1 MDMATV
7 AEQALAEI
15 VSSEEKLSEK
25 TKMLLIKA
33 ARILVEAGF
42 IDEKHIIEAYFLL
55 VKMQRKGELEYP
67 VDYEFT
73 RKALKLASILA
84 NKLSSKGFSEEK

>member
-1 MDMATV
+1 MATV

-33 ARILVEAGF
+33 ARILIEAGF
-42 IDEKHIIEAYFLL
+42 IDEKHVIEAYFLL

-73 RKALKLASILA
+73 RKALKSASILA

>member
-1 MDMATV
+1 MATL

-15 VSSEEKLSEK
+15 VSSEERLSEK

-33 ARILVEAGF
+33 ARILVESGL
-42 IDEKHIIEAYFLL
+42 IDEKHIIDAYFLL

-73 RKALKLASILA
+73 KKALKLASILA

>member
-1 MDMATV
+1 MTTL

-33 ARILVEAGF
+33 ARILIEAGF
-42 IDEKHIIEAYFLL
+42 IDEKHVIEAYFLL

>member
-1 MDMATV
+1 MTTV

-25 TKMLLIKA
+25 TKMLLTKA
-33 ARILVEAGF
+33 ARILVEARF